1 MKFFEINPK
10 ITNEIENITAARI
23 NSIIFVSSKS
33 ARIMQTPAKIIAAT
47 FPFIDS
53 KIIRTV

>member
-1 MKFFEINPK
+1 MIPK
-10 ITNEIENITAARI
+10 ITNETENIIAARI
-23 NSIIFVSSKS
+23 NSIIFVSSNS
-33 ARIMQTPAKIIAAT
+33 ARIMQMTAKIKAVT